1 MWGKLGCRWWS
12 GFVMNDA
19 VVSYK
24 AAFATALDLWAESRE
39 RAISEVAHRAACFA
53 AEGREQDAAYFRF
66 VGRLLSVRAL
76 HERAQSVAL
85 RSTMSLPTLAEH
97 NPAHAFV

>member
-1 MWGKLGCRWWS
+1 MS
-12 GFVMNDA
+12 DA

-39 RAISEVAHRAACFA
+39 RAIGDVARQAASFA
-53 AEGREQDAAYFRF
+53 AQGREQDAAYFRF
-66 VGRLLSVRAL
+66 VGRLLSVRAM
-76 HERAQSVAL
+76 HERAQSTAL
-85 RSTMSLPTLAEH
+85 RSAPSQPIRAAH